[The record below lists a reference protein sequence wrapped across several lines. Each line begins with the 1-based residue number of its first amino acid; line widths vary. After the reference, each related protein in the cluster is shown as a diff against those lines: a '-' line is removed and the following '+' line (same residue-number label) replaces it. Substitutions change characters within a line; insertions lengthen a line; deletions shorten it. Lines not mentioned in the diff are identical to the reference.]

1 MINLFL
7 LTLLNIVRFV
17 GMTKLLAILFS
28 LLFCGCQLFT
38 APELLST
45 AERQMTEHPDSAL
58 ETMRSIKKYAVLL
71 PERRAKYGLLYSAAL
86 SKNRIAI
93 ASDSLIRFSTEY
105 YDLHGTAEE
114 RMRSY
119 YYLGRT
125 QQHAGKNLAATLSYL
140 DAAQY
145 TDVVDDNYLKGLL
158 YTYLAEVYVYHCRH
172 LTAFEMAEKSYNY
185 YKAAKIEKYQ
195 AYQLYEMGR
204 ICYYMRKYKQSL
216 QYLLSAFEESKR
228 IGFDGLH
235 NAVISQLAIVY
246 NAVKDY
252 DNSYKYFVLSEKTA
266 GDKAYNYADICGAA
280 ANTFAYK
287 GFRNKANTLLRRG
300 WELAGDLGDSVAM
313 RYYHSN
319 YLSIIGKSKQSS
331 KQHGY
336 ATQEHLH
343 MLSLYVESPMKD
355 AQSDYFKQK
364 ALHSASLIEKR
375 KNIHIISIVFC
386 CILLIAFIVYYRK
399 RSRQKERELTS
410 QIEVYLATIDDVR
423 INFDRYNQ
431 TMSEKMHNLAG
442 KQFEIFDE
450 LCYTYYEQTDDNK
463 RKTHIHN
470 KLQQLIESF
479 SQDSDAITQL
489 EDIVNEYRDNAM
501 QKLRNEITDLKE
513 DDYRFI
519 CYVFAG
525 FSNQTIAVFCKSN
538 TGAVASR
545 KYRLKLKISNRQTVN
560 TPLFIKLFGVS
571 H

>member
-1 MINLFL
+1 M
-7 LTLLNIVRFV
+7 LNIVRFA
-17 GMTKLLAILFS
+17 GMTILLTILFS

-86 SKNRIAI
+86 DKNRIDI

-140 DAAQY
+140 DAEQY
-145 TDVVDDNYLKGLL
+145 TDVVEDNYLKGLL

-235 NAVISQLAIVY
+235 NAVICQLAIVY

-287 GFRNKANTLLRRG
+287 GFRNKAKTLLRRG

-355 AQSDYFKQK
+355 AQSDYFEKKNRVKLSRARQEK
-364 ALHSASLIEKR
+364 VIIILLFVLLTIALCGTIYLIYRANKR
-375 KNIHIISIVFC
+375 QIVQKNIEIDNYIDTISQLKSSVNC
-386 CILLIAFIVYYRK
+386 SNNELAILLDEKLRDKFDI
-399 RSRQKERELTS
+399 
-410 QIEVYLATIDDVR
+410 
-423 INFDRYNQ
+423 INQ
-431 TMSEKMHNLAG
+431 
-442 KQFEIFDE
+442 
-450 LCYTYYEQTDDNK
+450 LCLTYYEYSESPKKQSVIFNK
-463 RKTHIHN
+463 VRDIIDEIGCDKSI
-470 KLQQLIESF
+470 
-479 SQDSDAITQL
+479 D
-489 EDIVNEYRDNAM
+489 DIVNRCRNNILVSLSEELPSLSNDEYRLASYM
-501 QKLRNEITDLKE
+501 
-513 DDYRFI
+513 
-519 CYVFAG
+519 FAG
-525 FSNQTIAVFCKSN
+525 FSTQTICVFFNCNKDALYN
-538 TGAVASR
+538 R
-545 KYRLKLKISNRQTVN
+545 KYRLKEKIKKNNPPKKEIYLQYLR
-560 TPLFIKLFGVS
+560 
-571 H
+571 